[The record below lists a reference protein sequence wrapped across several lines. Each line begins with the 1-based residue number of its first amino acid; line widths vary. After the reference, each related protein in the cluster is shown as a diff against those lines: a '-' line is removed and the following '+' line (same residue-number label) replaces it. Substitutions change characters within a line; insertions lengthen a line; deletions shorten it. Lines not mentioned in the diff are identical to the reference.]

1 MRRRKLGETG
11 RKKMIQ
17 LIYILITELP
27 IYPKKWMVRSFF
39 TLYHWVVVL
48 CTVKR
53 AQLRGPGPSIRKPTG
68 RRRVSERDVLTTVDQ
83 SG

>member
-27 IYPKKWMVRSFF
+27 IYPKKWMVRSF
-39 TLYHWVVVL
+39 LYL
-48 CTVKR
+48 IPLGSGTVRCKKSSTERTR
-53 AQLRGPGPSIRKPTG
+53 AKYKEANRPAARLRT
-68 RRRVSERDVLTTVDQ
+68 
-83 SG
+83 